1 MTTLVE
7 LVLRELEETEPANV
21 NVEPPPY
28 DRRDK
33 TKKKVRKTYQALM
46 NTARLRNNETNRIR
60 TLVYAYYLGE
70 LLETKPKTPAQRTVL
85 TNLLTRH
92 YEKAATRVYKIFSP
106 YGIDAIYRTKLLVL
120 SSIPRLRTSD
130 LIFLC

>member
-7 LVLRELEETEPANV
+7 LVLQELEETEPANV
-21 NVEPPPY
+21 NIEPPPY

-33 TKKKVRKTYQALM
+33 TKIKVRKTYQALM
-46 NTARLRNNETNRIR
+46 DTARLRNNEVNRIKS
-60 TLVYAYYLGE
+60 LVYAYYLGE
-70 LLETKPKTPAQRTVL
+70 LLANKPKTPAQRTVL
-85 TNLLTRH
+85 ANLLTKH

-106 YGIDAIYRTKLLVL
+106 YGIDAIYRTKHLLL

-130 LIFLC
+130 LYFLC